1 MYLTNISIKL
11 LLLLLLLLL
20 LFILFILSLFQQG
33 LDENYSV

>member
-1 MYLTNISIKL
+1 MYLTNISIK